1 MGVPIRPGAWRPP
14 TSENS
19 SIYHQP
25 SDKTWFLFTNH
36 IGIEIAG
43 ESAPTP
49 VFGTIGNFP
58 LRDHGTIVKC
68 LENDDPA
75 VKCGCRR
82 RLQENRRREHPR
94 PADRGGAKMNGI
106 PRCPGQ
112 PPSPPARPAA
122 NGNWPPPRNGP
133 DVPKS
138 AWFPSPAPA
147 AHQATDLPRGLGT
160 LLKIT
165 LMQHNLGHLSR
176 RRFLTGACAIGLG
189 GLANTASTA
198 NPHVRAGRS
207 AMPASGSAGWAS
219 RISAPSPPTRRWK
232 SSPSAISTISVPA
245 RCGRPCRERTRTHA
259 RIHRGTTGGPPAGPS
274 HPHALGGPPCRA

>member
-1 MGVPIRPGAWRPP
+1 MPMGVPIRPGAWRPP

-122 NGNWPPPRNGP
+122 NGNCHHRAMDLMSPNPHGSLHLPPPRTKQLTFR
-133 DVPKS
+133 VVS
-138 AWFPSPAPA
+138 E
-147 AHQATDLPRGLGT
+147 
-160 LLKIT
+160 
-165 LMQHNLGHLSR
+165 
-176 RRFLTGACAIGLG
+176 RF
-189 GLANTASTA
+189 
-198 NPHVRAGRS
+198 
-207 AMPASGSAGWAS
+207 
-219 RISAPSPPTRRWK
+219 
-232 SSPSAISTISVPA
+232 
-245 RCGRPCRERTRTHA
+245 
-259 RIHRGTTGGPPAGPS
+259 
-274 HPHALGGPPCRA
+274 